1 MYRPARFDMPAL
13 ELCHEFMERESF
25 ATLVSAQLTTA
36 GPAEPLASHVPLY
49 LDRDRGE
56 RGTLFGHLAAPNP
69 HCAVLEA
76 GSALAV
82 FSGPHAYVSPRWY
95 QRDDLVPTWNYVA
108 VHAYGT
114 PRILQSA
121 EDKSRVLRELSAR
134 FEPAAGGW
142 TPDAMPEGRFDAM
155 LKGIVAFELPIER
168 LEGKAKLTQDK
179 ARPDFDGAVTALS
192 GSDDQDA
199 RATAEWMQR
208 LRRD

>member
-1 MYRPARFDMPAL
+1 MYRPARFDMPAQ
-13 ELCHEFMERESF
+13 ELCYEFLERESF
-25 ATLVSAQLTTA
+25 ATLVSSQSSEA
-36 GPAEPLASHVPLY
+36 GHPGPLASHVPLY

-56 RGTLFGHLAAPNP
+56 RGTLYGHLAAPNP

-76 GSALAV
+76 GPALAV

-114 PRILQSA
+114 PRILHSA
-121 EDKSRVLRELSAR
+121 DDKRRVLQQLSAR
-134 FEPAAGGW
+134 YEPAEGGW
-142 TPDAMPEGRFDAM
+142 SPDALPEGRLDAM
-155 LKGIVAFELPIER
+155 LKGIIAFEMPIER

-179 ARPDFDGAVTALS
+179 ARPDFDGVVSALS
-192 GSDDQDA
+192 GSADQDA
-199 RATAEWMQR
+199 RVTAEWMLR